1 MRFGSL
7 SLDAITNI
15 CTPDLS
21 VTRNCYKSARTLAS
35 LDDSPL
41 TGRIIEPASV
51 HVWDGSPR
59 VTPVLRNE
67 TWNVNHERQWRTWRQ
82 AGTGAST
89 TTACARAAPWA
100 PLTRQAETPG
110 PPAARLAGGRGRKE
124 HNHSEPRQAQAFKS
138 PKASVS
144 ACVHRFPAC
153 VHRGKNARRGSE
165 LSRTFTHGQS
175 SWGSAPPDGP
185 HSRAGRHATETVG
198 ERPRSRDCPA
208 GQSKLSP
215 RCSLRHSYRC
225 GTITRHPHER
235 NPGRQ
240 PIST

>member
-1 MRFGSL
+1 MAVTPKG
-7 SLDAITNI
+7 DALPPRLTDR
-15 CTPDLS
+15 PPLPME
-21 VTRNCYKSARTLAS
+21 TLAPES
-35 LDDSPL
+35 GSSR
-41 TGRIIEPASV
+41 GRGVWAPARGAGGNVQVKVGSAATPARA
-51 HVWDGSPR
+51 VWDGSPR

-153 VHRGKNARRGSE
+153 VHRGKDAGRGSE
-165 LSRTFTHGQS
+165 LSRTFTHCQTSG
-175 SWGSAPPDGP
+175 GSAPPDGP
-185 HSRAGRHATETVG
+185 HSRAGRHAAETVG
-198 ERPRSRDCPA
+198 ERPRSHDCPP
-208 GQSKLSP
+208 GSVKLVFVTLAP
-215 RCSLRHSYRC
+215 AHST
-225 GTITRHPHER
+225 GTHHHTP
-235 NPGRQ
+235 P
-240 PIST
+240 S